1 MRAAGPTHEP
11 VAHAPSIRMIWTQV
25 QYFGTLRR
33 VPNHSRPVLAAART
47 DGRAAKGGVDR
58 ARAILLAAERLFA
71 TDGYPA
77 VSLRRIADEAGV
89 PLGLIDYH
97 YGRKDDLYCAVFARG
112 RRNVQ
117 ARVAALQAA
126 PSGKLR
132 PPSCK
137 AQVRRIVEA
146 FVAPVLER
154 TADGPPTYALLAARE
169 LLTRDTPLNRQVLRE
184 QFDPMAHAFID
195 ALSQTFPA
203 ATRGQAAWCY
213 QFALGAFVH
222 HLTDHRV
229 ERLSRGENRR
239 RDPAGAAMLTRFIVG
254 GILEALTSRRAAAT

>member
-1 MRAAGPTHEP
+1 
-11 VAHAPSIRMIWTQV
+11 PSRK
-25 QYFGTLRR
+25 
-33 VPNHSRPVLAAART
+33 AR
-47 DGRAAKGGVDR
+47 
-58 ARAILLAAERLFA
+58 
-71 TDGYPA
+71 
-77 VSLRRIADEAGV
+77 
-89 PLGLIDYH
+89 
-97 YGRKDDLYCAVFARG
+97 
-112 RRNVQ
+112 
-117 ARVAALQAA
+117 
-126 PSGKLR
+126 
-132 PPSCK
+132 
-137 AQVRRIVEA
+137 VRRIVEA

-154 TADGPPTYALLAARE
+154 APDAPQTYALLAARE

-195 ALSQTFPA
+195 ALSQTFPD